1 MAEKRSIL
9 SRILKIETGA
19 SIPQALLDY
28 IIDKWEVV
36 LAALISEGGMTY
48 LAAATERLN
57 AWGKIAW
64 GMAFWVGVFLFL
76 LMRWLWV
83 SMRVRLALTKYTE
96 LSSTHAAVNVLLT
109 TYQKEKIDLW
119 QSFIHFTGRLRKLD
133 LKNAI

>member
-57 AWGKIAW
+57 AWEKSRGAW
-64 GMAFWVGVFLFL
+64 HFG
-76 LMRWLWV
+76 
-83 SMRVRLALTKYTE
+83 LAYF
-96 LSSTHAAVNVLLT
+96 
-109 TYQKEKIDLW
+109 Y
-119 QSFIHFTGRLRKLD
+119 FF
-133 LKNAI
+133 